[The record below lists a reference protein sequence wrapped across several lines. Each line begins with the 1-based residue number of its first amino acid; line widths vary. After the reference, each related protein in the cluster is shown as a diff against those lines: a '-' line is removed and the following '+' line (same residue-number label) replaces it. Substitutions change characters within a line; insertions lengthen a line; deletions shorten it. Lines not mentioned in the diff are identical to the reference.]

1 MGWGLAGALL
11 AALAYGT
18 ATVLQ
23 AIGVRRLAALPAGS
37 GFRARVR
44 VGYPFPLGLALDG
57 VGFAS
62 SLAALRTMPL
72 FLVESAV
79 AAAVAVTAVLAVII
93 LHARLLVREVAALA
107 GVAVGLVLLAVS
119 AADGP
124 ARPGADR
131 IGWWVLAAV
140 VPLAALVLV
149 ARGRRSRGLSVVLL
163 AVASGLGYGMVGI
176 AARVLVVQHPW
187 WHTLAEPA
195 LWAAVGH
202 GIIGIVAY
210 AYALERGRTTS
221 VAAISVTVETLVPAA
236 VGLLALGDAV
246 RPHLAPVAVAGFVV
260 TLAACLVLSLRAE
273 LLPGA
278 PE

>member
-23 AIGVRRLAALPAGS
+23 AIGVRRLAGLPAGS

-79 AAAVAVTAVLAVII
+79 ASAVAVTAVLAVII
-93 LHARLLVREVAALA
+93 LHARLLVREVVALA

-119 AADGP
+119 AVDGP
-124 ARPGADR
+124 ARPGSDR

-140 VPLAALVLV
+140 VPLGALVV
-149 ARGRRSRGLSVVLL
+149 IARGRHARGMSVVLL
-163 AVASGLGYGMVGI
+163 AAASGLGYGMVGI
-176 AARVLVVQHPW
+176 AARVLVLPHPW
-187 WHTLAEPA
+187 WRALAEPA

-202 GIIGIVAY
+202 GVIGIVAY

-221 VAAISVTVETLVPAA
+221 VAAISVTVETLVPTA

-246 RPHLAPVAVAGFVV
+246 RPHLAPVAAAGFVV
-260 TLAACLVLSLRAE
+260 TLGACLLLSLRAE

>member
-23 AIGVRRLAALPAGS
+23 AIGVRRLARLPAGS
-37 GFRARVR
+37 GLRMRVR

-79 AAAVAVTAVLAVII
+79 ASAVAVTAVLAVII
-93 LHARLLVREVAALA
+93 LRVRLLVREVVALA

-119 AADGP
+119 AVDGP

-140 VPLAALVLV
+140 VPLAAVVAV
-149 ARGRRSRGLSVVLL
+149 ARRHHSRGASVVLL
-163 AVASGLGYGMVGI
+163 AAASGLGYGMVGI
-176 AARVLVVQHPW
+176 AARVLVLPHPW
-187 WHTLAEPA
+187 WGALADPA
-195 LWAAVGH
+195 LWAVVGH
-202 GIIGIVAY
+202 GVIGIVAY
-210 AYALERGRTTS
+210 ASALERGRTTS
-221 VAAISVTVETLVPAA
+221 VAAISVAVETLVPAA
-236 VGLLALGDAV
+236 VGLLLLGDAV
-246 RPHLAPVAVAGFVV
+246 RPHLAPVAAAGFVV
-260 TLAACLVLSLRAE
+260 TVGACLVLSLRAE
-273 LLPGA
+273 LLPDTPG
-278 PE
+278 